1 MRRARRPAAD
11 LRRLRGF
18 TIVELV
24 TVLVVSG
31 ILAVVVWRNVAEP
44 VRSFLDVE
52 RRARLVDAAES
63 ALARMSRE
71 IRLALPNSIR
81 ISGGTALEFLR
92 TLDGGRY
99 RARPASGGAGD
110 PLDFTA
116 AADSFDVLGALRR
129 CAEIDTG
136 AGGQA
141 DCVNGTADCL
151 VIYNVGQPA
160 SCGAAP
166 VGANA
171 WCGDNLAGIESAVCG
186 PPVSLRFT
194 AADVP
199 GWSFPLPSPQ
209 QRFHVV
215 DTPVS
220 FVCAGGE
227 LRRYDDYPI
236 AAAQSVPPPGAAGR
250 LLADRVSACR
260 FAYDP
265 GTATRGGLV
274 TLEIA
279 LTEAGETVKLLQ
291 QVHVPNV
298 P

>member
-1 MRRARRPAAD
+1 MRRAARPAAD
-11 LRRLRGF
+11 LGKLRGF
-18 TIVELV
+18 TLVELV

-31 ILAVVVWRNVAEP
+31 ILAVVVWRNVSEP

-99 RARPASGGAGD
+99 RARAESSGGGD

-116 AADSFDVLGALRR
+116 AADTFDVLGALRR
-129 CAEIDTG
+129 CAEIDAG
-136 AGGQA
+136 AGGRG
-141 DCVNGTADCL
+141 DCLSGAADCL
-151 VIYNVGQPA
+151 VVYNTGQPA
-160 SCGAAP
+160 TCGAAP

-171 WCGDNLAGIESAVCG
+171 WCGDNLAGIESAACG
-186 PPVSLRFT
+186 PPVSLRFN

-227 LRRYDDYPI
+227 LRRYDGYPI
-236 AAAQSVPPPGAAGR
+236 TAVQSVPPPAAGR
-250 LLADRVSACR
+250 LLADKVSACR
-260 FAYDP
+260 FGYDP

-279 LTEAGETVKLLQ
+279 ITEAGETVKLLQ